1 MNILSFD
8 IEEWYIEKK
17 FCGGRVE
24 KYRKFDSYW
33 LPFQRTFM
41 VNPNDSKTIARRYE
55 RSY

>member
-24 KYRKFDSYW
+24 KYRKFDSY
-33 LPFQRTFM
+33 LNKILDILDENNQKATFF
-41 VNPNDSKTIARRYE
+41 V
-55 RSY
+55 